1 MAMPTGIL
9 TSRRIYVSGR
19 APITAAAAS
28 VNAPGQTVAP
38 AAAAPKTTAT
48 TCCCPACT
56 GLACLDRTR
65 FFSGQ
70 LLSEADLN
78 NEQSYWLAKSR
89 LHNRYLVGWG
99 VVCGLQV
106 VCSEC
111 DGWVTVKSGYAI
123 DPCGND
129 IVVCSDQNFNVLK
142 AIQACCA
149 SSSQTSNCS
158 PVRYNPPAECQNT
171 PQHWCI
177 TIEYQEQQSRMV
189 TPLVQTPSKSCS
201 CGCGGSSKG
210 GCGCGCGGSN
220 GSMMSSSNGGS
231 TSSCGC
237 SSTQTQTSSTVP
249 TGACEPTRILETF
262 KLGICPA
269 PSPTVRGQANPP
281 APGTAAYQY
290 QACIQG
296 LDQLIAMQPVPFAA
310 NSDLNSDYQATC
322 SYLSIVNAYF
332 AQNQFL
338 THCTLLD
345 TLAQI
350 PIPVP
355 GPNTT
360 PDAYNNA
367 VAQIL
372 AILALAKRDCFCMAL
387 IPSCPPNPCDDRLIL
402 ACLTVQNGVITN
414 ICPFEGRQQLIGFTA
429 LNYWFGSLFGN
440 LLQILDT
447 ALEGLCCNGA
457 NDRKSSLFPAALAY
471 DRTNVTTDGIS
482 NPAVFNRM
490 FSTLLAQKLG
500 AATVN
505 VISPQTRAVDMR
517 PFVGQSS
524 QDAVGSLTK
533 QGFTVFSKDVSD
545 DLSWDATA
553 IAAAAQFAPAAVS
566 TGQALTAYTK
576 GGVLV
581 GVEVTDP
588 TTALQNQVAA
598 LQKRVDELTGPSP
611 NTGAAP
617 ASSPRAKKST

>member
-1 MAMPTGIL
+1 MAMPTSTL

-28 VNAPGQTVAP
+28 VNAPGQVVAP
-38 AAAAPKTTAT
+38 GAAAVKATAT
-48 TCCCPACT
+48 TCCCPACS
-56 GLACLDRTR
+56 GLACLERTR

-129 IVVCSDQNFNVLK
+129 IIVCSDQNFNVLK

-149 SSSQTSNCS
+149 SSTQTSNCS
-158 PVRYNPPAECQNT
+158 PVRYNPPAECQNQ

-189 TPLVQTPSKSCS
+189 TPLVQTSSKTCS
-201 CGCGGSSKG
+201 CGCGGGSKG
-210 GCGCGCGGSN
+210 GCGCGGSN
-220 GSMMSSSNGGS
+220 GGSMQSSSNGGAAC
-231 TSSCGC
+231 SCGC
-237 SSTQTQTSSTVP
+237 SSTQTQTSSVP

-262 KLGICPA
+262 NLGICAPPA
-269 PSPTVRGQANPP
+269 PTVRGKTNPP

-290 QACIQG
+290 QMCVQG
-296 LDQLIAMQPVPFAA
+296 LEQLIAMAPPTFAA
-310 NSDLNSDYQATC
+310 GSDLNSDYQATC

-345 TLAQI
+345 TLAGV
-350 PIPVP
+350 PVPLP

-360 PDAYNNA
+360 VDVYNNA
-367 VAQIL
+367 VAQIVGVL
-372 AILALAKRDCFCMAL
+372 TQAKLDCLCTALL
-387 IPSCPPNPCDDRLIL
+387 PTCPPDPCDDRLIL

-414 ICPFEGRQQLIGFTA
+414 ICPFEGRQQLVGFTA
-429 LNYWFGSLFGN
+429 LNYWLGPLFSN
-440 LLQILDT
+440 IMQVLDT
-447 ALEGLCCNGA
+447 ALEGLCCQNA
-457 NDRKSSLFPAALAY
+457 LTKNTRLFPTSVAY
-471 DRTNVTTDGIS
+471 DRTNVTSDGIS
-482 NPAVFNRM
+482 NPAMLNRA

-505 VISPQTRAVDMR
+505 LISPQARAVDLR

-524 QDAVGSLTK
+524 QQAVAALTK

-553 IAAAAQFAPAAVS
+553 IATASQFAPAAVS
-566 TGQALTAYTK
+566 TGQALTLYTK
-576 GGVLV
+576 GGVLIAL
-581 GVEVTDP
+581 EVTDP

-598 LQKRVDELTGPSP
+598 LQARVDQLSSP
-611 NTGAAP
+611 TPPTGAAP
-617 ASSPRAKKST
+617 SSPRSKKST

>member
-1 MAMPTGIL
+1 MPTGTL

-38 AAAAPKTTAT
+38 AAAAPKATAT

-149 SSSQTSNCS
+149 PSSQTSNCS

-220 GSMMSSSNGGS
+220 GSMTSSSNGGS

-296 LDQLIAMQPVPFAA
+296 LDQLIAMQPGPFAA
-310 NSDLNSDYQATC
+310 NSDL
-322 SYLSIVNAYF
+322 
-332 AQNQFL
+332 
-338 THCTLLD
+338 
-345 TLAQI
+345 
-350 PIPVP
+350 
-355 GPNTT
+355 
-360 PDAYNNA
+360 
-367 VAQIL
+367 
-372 AILALAKRDCFCMAL
+372 
-387 IPSCPPNPCDDRLIL
+387 
-402 ACLTVQNGVITN
+402 
-414 ICPFEGRQQLIGFTA
+414 
-429 LNYWFGSLFGN
+429 
-440 LLQILDT
+440 
-447 ALEGLCCNGA
+447 
-457 NDRKSSLFPAALAY
+457 DRKS
-471 DRTNVTTDGIS
+471 V
-482 NPAVFNRM
+482 V
-490 FSTLLAQKLG
+490 
-500 AATVN
+500 
-505 VISPQTRAVDMR
+505 
-517 PFVGQSS
+517 
-524 QDAVGSLTK
+524 
-533 QGFTVFSKDVSD
+533 
-545 DLSWDATA
+545 
-553 IAAAAQFAPAAVS
+553 
-566 TGQALTAYTK
+566 
-576 GGVLV
+576 
-581 GVEVTDP
+581 
-588 TTALQNQVAA
+588 
-598 LQKRVDELTGPSP
+598 
-611 NTGAAP
+611 
-617 ASSPRAKKST
+617 

>member
-1 MAMPTGIL
+1 MATSTS
-9 TSRRIYVSGR
+9 TSRRIYVAGR
-19 APITAAAAS
+19 TATAAAAS
-28 VNAPGQTVAP
+28 LNAPGQAVAP
-38 AAAAPKTTAT
+38 RAAAT

-56 GLACLDRTR
+56 GLTCLERTR

-129 IVVCSDQNFNVLK
+129 IIVCGDQNFNVLK
-142 AIQACCA
+142 AIQACCT
-149 SSSQTSNCS
+149 SSTQTANCS

-171 PQHWCI
+171 PQQWCI

-189 TPLVQTPSKSCS
+189 TPLVQTPSRSGG
-201 CGCGGSSKG
+201 CGCGGGSKG
-210 GCGCGCGGSN
+210 GCGCGGAMQG
-220 GSMMSSSNGGS
+220 SSNGGA
-231 TSSCGC
+231 TSSNGC
-237 SSTQTQTSSTVP
+237 SGTQTQSSSTIP

-262 KLGICPA
+262 KFGICPA
-269 PSPTVRGQANPP
+269 PAPTVRGKANPP

-290 QACIQG
+290 QACSQG
-296 LDQLIAMQPVPFAA
+296 LDQLIAMAPATFAA
-310 NSDLNSDYQATC
+310 NSNLNSDYQAAC

-350 PIPVP
+350 PIPTP
-355 GPNTT
+355 GSNTT

-372 AILALAKRDCFCMAL
+372 ATLALAKRDCLCTAL
-387 IPSCPPNPCDDRLIL
+387 IPSCPPDPCDDRLIL
-402 ACLTVQNGVITN
+402 ACLTVENGVITN

-429 LNYWFGSLFGN
+429 LNYWFGSLFSN
-440 LLQILDT
+440 LKQLLDT
-447 ALEGLCCNGA
+447 AIERLCCTGA
-457 NDRKSSLFPAALAY
+457 DQKTSSLFPAALAY
-471 DRTNVTTDGIS
+471 DRTNVTTDGIG

-500 AATVN
+500 AAAIN
-505 VISPQTRAVDMR
+505 VISPQTRAVDLR
-517 PFVGQSS
+517 PFIGQSS
-524 QDAVGSLTK
+524 QDAVGSLAK

-553 IAAAAQFAPAAVS
+553 IAAASAFAPAAVS

-576 GGVLV
+576 GGLLV
-581 GVEVTDP
+581 GIEVTDP

-598 LQKRVDELTGPSP
+598 LQARVDQLSSP
-611 NTGAAP
+611 AQNTGAAP
-617 ASSPRAKKST
+617 PSSPKSKKST

>member
-1 MAMPTGIL
+1 MPTSTL
-9 TSRRIYVSGR
+9 TSRRIYVAGR
-19 APITAAAAS
+19 TPITAAAWI
-28 VNAPGQTVAP
+28 NAPSQVIAP
-38 AAAAPKTTAT
+38 AAAAPKAAAT
-48 TCCCPACT
+48 SCCCPACT
-56 GLACLDRTR
+56 GLACLERTR

-129 IVVCSDQNFNVLK
+129 IIVCSDQNFNVLK

-149 SSSQTSNCS
+149 SSTQTSNCS

-189 TPLVQTPSKSCS
+189 TPLVQTPSKSS
-201 CGCGGSSKG
+201 GCGCGGSSQG
-210 GCGCGCGGSN
+210 GCGCGGGNVSTA
-220 GSMMSSSNGGS
+220 SASNGGS
-231 TSSCGC
+231 TPACGC
-237 SSTQTQTSSTVP
+237 STAQTQTTTTVP
-249 TGACEPTRILETF
+249 AGACQPTRILETF

-269 PSPTVRGQANPP
+269 PAPAVRGQTNSP

-296 LDQLIAMQPVPFAA
+296 LDQLLAMAPATFAA
-310 NSDLNSDYQATC
+310 SSNINSDYQATC

-338 THCTLLD
+338 THCSLLD

-350 PIPVP
+350 PVPAP

-360 PDAYNNA
+360 PDVYNDA
-367 VAQIL
+367 VAQIV
-372 AILALAKRDCFCMAL
+372 AIVALAKRDCLCMAL

-402 ACLTVQNGVITN
+402 GCLTVQNGVITN
-414 ICPFEGRQQLIGFTA
+414 ICPFEGRQQLVGFTA
-429 LNYWFGSLFGN
+429 LNYWFGSIFSN
-440 LLQILDT
+440 IMQILDT
-447 ALEGLCCNGA
+447 ALEGLCCDSA
-457 NDRKSSLFPAALAY
+457 NVGKSSSLLPSGLAY
-471 DRTNVTTDGIS
+471 DRTNITSDGIS
-482 NPAVFNRM
+482 NPAIFNRM

-505 VISPQTRAVDMR
+505 VISPQARAVDLR
-517 PFVGQSS
+517 PFVGQSG
-524 QDAVGSLTK
+524 QDAIASLTK
-533 QGFTVFSKDVSD
+533 QGFTLFSMDVTD

-553 IAAAAQFAPAAVS
+553 IAAASQFAPAAVS

-576 GGVLV
+576 GGLLV
-581 GVEVTDP
+581 GIEVTDP

-598 LQKRVDELTGPSP
+598 LHARVDQLSSPPP

-617 ASSPRAKKST
+617 SSSPRPKKST

>member
-1 MAMPTGIL
+1 MAMTTSTL
-9 TSRRIYVSGR
+9 TSRRIYVAGR
-19 APITAAAAS
+19 APITAAALSVSAS
-28 VNAPGQTVAP
+28 GQAVAP
-38 AAAAPKTTAT
+38 AAAAAPQTTAT

-89 LHNRYLVGWG
+89 LHNRYLIGSG

-129 IVVCSDQNFNVLK
+129 IIVCSDQNFNVLK

-149 SSSQTSNCS
+149 SSTQTANCS
-158 PVRYNPPAECQNT
+158 PVRYNPPAECQNQ
-171 PQHWCI
+171 PQQWCI

-189 TPLVQTPSKSCS
+189 TPLVQTPSKSC
-201 CGCGGSSKG
+201 GCGSSGSSKG
-210 GCGCGCGGSN
+210 SCGCGCGGGSN
-220 GSMMSSSNGGS
+220 GAMQSSSNGGS
-231 TSSCGC
+231 ASSCGC

-269 PSPTVRGQANPP
+269 PAPTVRGKVNPL

-290 QACIQG
+290 QTCIQG
-296 LDQLIAMQPVPFAA
+296 LDQLIAMAPAT
-310 NSDLNSDYQATC
+310 NSDLNSYYQATC

-338 THCTLLD
+338 THCNLLD
-345 TLAQI
+345 ALAQI

-355 GPNTT
+355 GPNVSASNYDT
-360 PDAYNNA
+360 A
-367 VAQIL
+367 VSLIV
-372 AILALAKRDCFCMAL
+372 AILRQANADCFCMAL
-387 IPSCPPNPCDDRLIL
+387 IPTCPPNPCDDRLIL

-429 LNYWFGSLFGN
+429 LNYWFGSLFSN
-440 LLQILDT
+440 LTQILDT
-447 ALEGLCCNGA
+447 ALEGICCTSA
-457 NDRKSSLFPAALAY
+457 TQRKTPLFSSAVAY

-482 NPAVFNRM
+482 NPAIFNRM

-505 VISPQTRAVDMR
+505 VLSPQTRAIDLR

-524 QDAVGSLTK
+524 REAVASLSN
-533 QGFTVFSKDVSD
+533 QGFTVFSKDVSAD
-545 DLSWDATA
+545 PSWDATA
-553 IAAAAQFAPAAVS
+553 IATAAQFAPAAVS
-566 TGQALTAYTK
+566 VGQALTAYAK
-576 GGVLV
+576 GGLLV
-581 GVEVTDP
+581 GLEVTDP

-598 LQKRVDELTGPSP
+598 LQKQVDALSNPTPSTG
-611 NTGAAP
+611 GART
-617 ASSPRAKKST
+617 SSPTSKKST